1 MIDTLIV
8 ASAGAGGFT
17 VMCLEWL
24 PEIVR
29 VSVGVATLVYLVLKI
44 KKELL

>member
-1 MIDTLIV
+1 MIDTLKV

-29 VSVGVATLVYLVLKI
+29 VSVGVATLVYLMLKI

>member
-1 MIDTLIV
+1 MIDTLKV
-8 ASAGAGGFT
+8 ASAGTGGFV

-29 VSVGVATLVYLVLKI
+29 VSVGVATLIYLVLKI
-44 KKELL
+44 KRELL

>member
-1 MIDTLIV
+1 VIDTLKV

-29 VSVGVATLVYLVLKI
+29 VSVGVATLVYLALKI
-44 KKELL
+44 KRELL

>member
-1 MIDTLIV
+1 MIDTLKV

-29 VSVGVATLVYLVLKI
+29 VSVGVATLLYLMLKI
-44 KKELL
+44 KKQLI

>member
-1 MIDTLIV
+1 MIDTLKV

-29 VSVGVATLVYLVLKI
+29 VGVGVATLVYLVLKI

>member
-1 MIDTLIV
+1 VIDTLKV

-29 VSVGVATLVYLVLKI
+29 VSVGVATLVYLMLKI

>member
-1 MIDTLIV
+1 MIDTLKV
-8 ASAGAGGFT
+8 ASAGTGGFM

-29 VSVGVATLVYLVLKI
+29 VSVWVATLVYLALKI
-44 KKELL
+44 KRELL

>member
-1 MIDTLIV
+1 MIDTLKV

-24 PEIVR
+24 PEVVR
-29 VSVGVATLVYLVLKI
+29 VSVGVATLIYLVLKI
-44 KKELL
+44 KRELL

>member
-1 MIDTLIV
+1 MIDTLKV
-8 ASAGAGGFT
+8 ASAGTSGFV

-29 VSVGVATLVYLVLKI
+29 VSVGVATLVYLALKI

>member
-1 MIDTLIV
+1 MIYTLKV

-29 VSVGVATLVYLVLKI
+29 VSVGVATLVYLMLKI

>member
-1 MIDTLIV
+1 VVDTLKV

-29 VSVGVATLVYLVLKI
+29 VSVGVATLVYLMLKI